1 MRYINK
7 VSILRVK
14 NKITNSDYFSYLIVF
29 SVAVILRLIPEILAL
44 PYPIGYDV
52 INYYLPVMKNFD
64 GYWTVVSNQFPLYV
78 SLLYTISELFRIDPR
93 LVIST
98 SIVLV
103 FGLFSLV
110 IFSIGKNLLRLN
122 NLQSIFLSVFVI
134 FQLAVLRTSW
144 DLHKD
149 MLALTLSFFCL
160 LYISKI
166 PNLPKKMIA
175 VIFSL
180 SILSVLADR
189 MIGLLL
195 SVTLIISS
203 FVKRD
208 RILAIAVIFI
218 ILVYGLSLATNFGTI
233 GSNLKTLGTNNT
245 LDEIYNPVNLIVLFL
260 VMNAILLPSGVIGFI
275 KSKIFAFKIPL
286 LISLIGSFSWIVFP
300 NTSALLPDR
309 WIVIFSIFLSL
320 FSGYGFITLIE
331 NRHIAISNKKLTNY
345 LIILIPFIFL
355 GTAFAASPN
364 GAYINIYGAFHQFI
378 APYGPLTMQYN
389 SISLPESRSLLSV
402 IDWIN
407 NNTNTPEGSIIMGSK
422 HLRGWMELELKGRS
436 FLFADNNTRLLESNK
451 YGELYLLELNSR
463 QATEKPENYLQTLY
477 YNNTDF
483 SLYHLKRIG

>member
-1 MRYINK
+1 MNK
-7 VSILRVK
+7 VSKLQIK
-14 NKITNSDYFSYLIVF
+14 NIITNNKKYPYLIVF
-29 SVAVILRLIPEILAL
+29 SIAVILRLVPELMAF

-64 GYWTVVSNQFPLYV
+64 GYWPTISNQFLLYV
-78 SLLYTISELFRIDPR
+78 SLLSAISEVFRVDPR

-110 IFSIGKNLLRLN
+110 IFSIGRNRLRLN
-122 NLQSIFLSVFVI
+122 NLQSIFLSIFLM
-134 FQLAVLRTSW
+134 FQLAVLRTSC

-149 MLALTLSFFCL
+149 MLALTLTFFCL

-166 PNLPKKMIA
+166 PNVSKKMIA
-175 VIFSL
+175 VIASL
-180 SILSVLADR
+180 SILSALADR

-195 SVTLIISS
+195 SLTLIVCS

-208 RILAIAVIFI
+208 RRLAIVVIFVVLI
-218 ILVYGLSLATNFGTI
+218 YGLSLQANYDNI
-233 GSNLKTLGTNNT
+233 GSNLKMGANNT
-245 LDEIYNPVNLIVLFL
+245 INKIYNPVNLIVLFL
-260 VMNAILLPSGVIGFI
+260 VMNAILLPSGIIGFI
-275 KSKIFAFKIPL
+275 KSRLIIFKIPL
-286 LISLIGSFSWIVFP
+286 LISLIGSFTWIVFP
-300 NTSALLPDR
+300 NTSAFLPDR

-331 NRHIAISNKKLTNY
+331 NKHIAISKKKLNNY

-364 GAYINIYGAFHQFI
+364 NSYLNIYGAFHQFI
-378 APYGPLTMQYN
+378 SPYGPLTMQYN

-407 NNTNTPEGSIIMGSK
+407 NNTNTPEGSVIMGSK
-422 HLRGWMELELKGRS
+422 HLRGWMELELKERT
-436 FLFADNNTRLLESNK
+436 FLFADNNTRLLDSNK
-451 YGELYLLELNSR
+451 YNELYLLEINSR
-463 QATEKPENYLQTLY
+463 QATGIPENYLQTVS

-483 SLYHLKRIG
+483 SLYHLKRIR